1 MTDKHMTNFL
11 LLVIATCLVLIVI
24 KLYDDV
30 DFVAEAHAQNDPS
43 TVALMG
49 WYPGTRMPGG
59 TTIDRG
65 WKNVLVDDEGR
76 LVTTGQK
83 K

>member
-1 MTDKHMTNFL
+1 MTDKRMTNFL
-11 LLVIATCLVLIVI
+11 LLVIAVCLVLIVI

-30 DFVAEAHAQNDPS
+30 DLVAEAHAQNEPS
-43 TVALMG
+43 TVGLMG
-49 WYPGTRMPGG
+49 FYPGTKMAGG
-59 TTIDRG
+59 SIVNRG

-83 K
+83 